1 MSNKV
6 ARTVLG
12 AVKSGSCVHYQ
23 TNKPNLVLTYND
35 NDSDAKRGN
44 KLSIKF
50 REVGMK
56 NASHYRALASLYRQQ
71 AAYNPAQKWNLLG
84 QAERWEHLAVQEL
97 ASHFEECNADQSSA
111 KTGSDLA
118 A

>member
-1 MSNKV
+1 MPNAWIADV
-6 ARTVLG
+6 ELQERVPVFTIG
-12 AVKSGSCVHYQ
+12 Q
-23 TNKPNLVLTYND
+23 TKPNLVLTYND

>member
-1 MSNKV
+1 
-6 ARTVLG
+6 
-12 AVKSGSCVHYQ
+12 
-23 TNKPNLVLTYND
+23 
-35 NDSDAKRGN
+35 
-44 KLSIKF
+44 
-50 REVGMK
+50 MK
-56 NASHYRALASLYRQQ
+56 NASHYRALVSLS
-71 AAYNPAQKWNLLG
+71 AYNPAQKWNLLG